1 MKSKL
6 LLVVGVAVGYI
17 LGARAGRDR
26 YEALVARADGLWR
39 DPRVA
44 RARREAARYTRAQA
58 PVIRAR
64 AETVAKAVPGVISDG
79 ARATATAA
87 KEVADR
93 TTKLARDVT
102 DKTVTATRDLTDK
115 TVTATRDLTD
125 KTVTAAKGAADKTV
139 TAAADAATRVGEARD
154 TALADL
160 DDEDDTH

>member
-115 TVTATRDLTD
+115 TVTA
-125 KTVTAAKGAADKTV
+125 AKGAADKTV